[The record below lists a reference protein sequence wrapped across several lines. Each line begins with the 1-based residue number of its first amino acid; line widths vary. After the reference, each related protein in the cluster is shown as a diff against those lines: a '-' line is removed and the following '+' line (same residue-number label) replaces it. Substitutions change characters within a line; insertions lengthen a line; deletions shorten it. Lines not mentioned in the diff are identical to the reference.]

1 MRHVALAIVIA
12 LGIFRAA
19 PVFADPSTY
28 ILHTPGVV

>member
-1 MRHVALAIVIA
+1 MRHFALAIAVT
-12 LGIFRAA
+12 LGFFGAA